1 MTFATILWL
10 WMHNKLWEKITMW
23 IHKIEY
29 LNQSFSVLSQWRKV
43 YLHDTPFIKASHKIE
58 LHWKNKECKS
68 VLALIRTVQS
78 FSSCYECNQDAINT
92 YIRSFASLKK
102 NIQFWCLL
110 LTKPHFFSNIF
121 SDYGLFTRYSCS
133 YVLRTRSQLL
143 LNFTLLNSIKCI
155 YYVLSMRRVVKHSY
169 HFSMTNECATHH
181 SDEWAHITY
190 VEFHFEIAIQGNS
203 VWYVVWSDDNYKM
216 CVWVQ
221 NSHLSWSMQSDRFV
235 RKKR

>member
-1 MTFATILWL
+1 MNPQNRIFKPVIFCVITA
-10 WMHNKLWEKITMW
+10 KL
-23 IHKIEY
+23 
-29 LNQSFSVLSQWRKV
+29 N
-43 YLHDTPFIKASHKIE
+43 LHDTPLIKASHKIE
-58 LHWKNKECKS
+58 LHWKNKGCKS

-92 YIRSFASLKK
+92 FIHSYLSERIFISDVCCSRE
-102 NIQFWCLL
+102 
-110 LTKPHFFSNIF
+110 LTFFPNIF

-155 YYVLSMRRVVKHSY
+155 HYVLSMRRVVKHSY

-190 VEFHFEIAIQGNS
+190 VEFHFKIAIQGNS
-203 VWYVVWSDDNYKM
+203 VWYSMWCDQTITTK
-216 CVWVQ
+216 CACEFRILIWVGD
-221 NSHLSWSMQSDRFV
+221 LSNQTDSYGEKNR
-235 RKKR
+235 

>member
-29 LNQSFSVLSQWRKV
+29 LNQSFYVLSQRRKL
-43 YLHDTPFIKASHKIE
+43 YLHDTPLIKASHKIE

-92 YIRSFASLKK
+92 FIHSYLSERIFISDVCCAHE
-102 NIQFWCLL
+102 
-110 LTKPHFFSNIF
+110 LTFFPNIF

-155 YYVLSMRRVVKHSY
+155 HYVLSMRRVVKHSY

-190 VEFHFEIAIQGNS
+190 VEFHFKIAIQGNS
-203 VWYVVWSDDNYKM
+203 VWYSMWCDQTITTK
-216 CVWVQ
+216 CACEFRILIWVGD
-221 NSHLSWSMQSDRFV
+221 LSNQTDS
-235 RKKR
+235 